1 MSITVK
7 QFVKDAQYHSDQSL
21 YEAARRTVNIIGD
34 MPGHLRVTHST
45 YSILPDTLKDAM
57 LATLYQMYDREAH
70 CFISVAE
77 ERNAILEWIAEHV
90 REYEDTILLYDFA
103 HWYDEYQIRTSGMD
117 NGPEHYVPEDL
128 KPVYENL
135 DNVIAADHDEAMKVD
150 VFSLVFGNIVKNKAR
165 QLITESEAYDSML
178 LLCNDMLTHM
188 MGKVTTPKP
197 YPTGMWDMTK

>member
-45 YSILPDTLKDAM
+45 YSILPDALKDAM

-128 KPVYENL
+128 KPTYENF
-135 DNVIAADHDEAMKVD
+135 DNMIAEAHDEAMKVD
-150 VFSLVFGNIVKNKAR
+150 VFILKYGNILRNEGR
-165 QLITESEAYDSML
+165 GLITADETRTCLAELCTEML
-178 LLCNDMLTHM
+178 DHM
-188 MGKVTTPKP
+188 IGTA
-197 YPTGMWDMTK
+197 TK